1 MEHIHIEL
9 LGREVQPAYNMLNVI
24 SPHKVFFIC
33 SEQTKPSIQR
43 LIDLFKEKGRILNT
57 EIVILE
63 PQNLTNINNYIDNQ
77 LIPTL
82 SDDDA
87 VTINLMGGTKF
98 WSLAFYDRF
107 SKREKTSFY
116 LLGQD
121 NTLWDLSNGNSTRL
135 PEIDIDT
142 ILELQGQKIS
152 KYKLLSDYTQ
162 EDEQS
167 MSVIEQLRKRNYGIF
182 NNLAT
187 TLTKENQDKLK
198 KKEGEIFD
206 EKNKANYVKW
216 GEEPNFVEFSI
227 AGTTKRIESPNV
239 KNLAFNSGWFEYK
252 VAKLIEKWEKSNRI
266 RLNSVFISNTEN
278 KNNKSAPAKNEIDII
293 IETDSKP
300 IFVECKTQ
308 IKNHTDLDKFST
320 VVKNFIGKSGK
331 AIFVTYEPAKKIVLE
346 KCKESG
352 IAYFCLKD
360 MKTEKRD
367 LINFLDSVYNT
378 INA

>member
-1 MEHIHIEL
+1 
-9 LGREVQPAYNMLNVI
+9 
-24 SPHKVFFIC
+24 
-33 SEQTKPSIQR
+33 
-43 LIDLFKEKGRILNT
+43 
-57 EIVILE
+57 
-63 PQNLTNINNYIDNQ
+63 
-77 LIPTL
+77 L